1 MLKILG
7 FLKPYKWQVAS
18 MFVLLILQVAGTL
31 YIPTLTADII
41 NKGVL
46 NRDLDYV
53 WTTGGVMIGVALVTG
68 LVSVLGTYVSSNL
81 AALLGRDSRNALFK
95 KTQELSLND
104 FNRYGTASI
113 ITRSTS
119 DVVLIQ
125 QTFSQAVEM
134 IIPAPFMIIVGLCM
148 IFSKSISLG
157 WVVITAMV
165 LVSLL
170 MAWIGVKALP
180 QYEKLQ
186 TMLDSMNKKLR
197 EVISGVR
204 VIRAFNR
211 TETEQGNLN
220 GIFSTYADT
229 GIRVNKLI
237 AYAFPAIFIAMNGLI
252 MLIVWLGGD
261 QVGSSLMGV
270 GDITAI
276 IEYTGLI
283 LMYLVM
289 AIIAFM
295 FIPRAEISAQR
306 IFEILEDKAEQA
318 AAEQGVDSSSSPAAK
333 LEFRNVTFRY
343 KGAEEAVLENISFTV
358 DTGQTLAIIGGTG
371 SGKSTI
377 SRLIS
382 AFYEIESGS
391 ILLDGVDIR
400 SMTKDQLRRRISSV
414 PQKSFLFSGTIADN
428 LRHGKPDA
436 TLADM
441 ERAASIAQASDFIHN
456 LPDQFESY
464 VAQAGNNFSGGQK
477 QRLSIARALIK
488 PADVYVFDDSFSAL
502 DYQTDAKLRARLK
515 QEMTDKA
522 IVLVAQRIST
532 IMDADQILVI
542 DQGKVAGLGRHQE
555 LFESNAVYQEIAAS
569 QLSQEEL
576 NGTKTN

>member
-1 MLKILG
+1 MLKILR
-7 FLKPYKWQVAS
+7 FLKPYKGQVAG
-18 MFVLLILQVAGTL
+18 MFILLILQVAGTL

-41 NKGVL
+41 NNGIL

-53 WTTGGVMIGVALVTG
+53 WSTGGLMIGVALATG
-68 LVSVLGTYVSSNL
+68 LVSVLGTYASSNL

-95 KTQELSLND
+95 KTQALSLND
-104 FNRYGTASI
+104 FNKYGTASI
-113 ITRSTS
+113 ITRTTS

-125 QTFSQAVEM
+125 QTFSSVVEM
-134 IIPAPFMIIVGLCM
+134 IIPAPFMIIVGMTM

-157 WVVITAMV
+157 WVVIVAMT
-165 LVSLL
+165 LISLL
-170 MAWIGVKALP
+170 MVWVGIKALP

-186 TMLDSMNKKLR
+186 TMLDGMNKKLR

-211 TETEQGNLN
+211 TDTEQDKLN
-220 GIFSTYADT
+220 GIFNNYADT

-237 AYAFPAIFIAMNGLI
+237 AYAFPAIYITINGLI

-261 QVGSSLMGV
+261 QVGASLMGV

-295 FIPRAEISAQR
+295 SIPRAEISAKR
-306 IFEILEDKAEQA
+306 LFEILENPADQA
-318 AAEQGVDSSSSPAAK
+318 SADQQVNPVQPAAK

-377 SRLIS
+377 SQLIS

-400 SMTKDQLRRRISSV
+400 TMTKEELRQRISTV

-428 LRHGKPDA
+428 LRHGKADA

-441 ERAASIAQASDFIHN
+441 ERAASIAQASDFIQN

-515 QEMTDKA
+515 KEMTDKA

-542 DQGKVAGLGRHQE
+542 DRGKVAGLGRHQE
-555 LFESNAVYQEIAAS
+555 LLETNTVYQEIAAS

-576 NGTKTN
+576 HGKTST